1 MPRKDT
7 QKNKITT
14 PSRSNASGSRGTG
27 TNIYQKGSST
37 TTPKTT
43 SPGSAVAKG
52 ANDFFN
58 GAGKSTT
65 PGKTQNTIFGAA
77 RVDNGSRLTY
87 TPSGTIPGTTLPS
100 LSQQQKDNWDS
111 AAGRDNSVGDAIKK
125 TVGDLFRE
133 KSSDNG
139 SMASDNGSSVDNAAS
154 SSAGSNSGGYSGGS
168 GYNNGGL
175 TADQIRQMQEYYGTT
190 ADGLWG
196 ANSSAASGGMTA
208 EEAWNAYRQA
218 LQQDE
223 QAGDMSWE
231 SFLERMGANDYE
243 QRLRDAI
250 SSQVQQAVDDYNRQI
265 DQAGTSYEDAA
276 RRAYIN
282 KMLPQRNMDQ
292 ELAANGVYGGMADS
306 QRIAAETA
314 YQNDLTDLETQY
326 SDTMAQLKQAITA
339 ARLSG
344 DAQMAEQMAN
354 YLSQIQSE
362 YNSYLQQR
370 EQERAQARLT
380 AQTSAYKNAGT
391 SGYTGSTGAGTADS
405 TSAAVGSGL
414 DNYDAVKRNIMMYA
428 SRGMGAVANRIIRQA
443 WGQLSAEQQSD
454 LAATLQANGWAS

>member
-27 TNIYQKGSST
+27 TNIYQKGSGT

-52 ANDFFN
+52 VNDFFN

-65 PGKTQNTIFGAA
+65 PGT
-77 RVDNGSRLTY
+77 GS
-87 TPSGTIPGTTLPS
+87 GTTLPS
-100 LSQQQKDNWDS
+100 LSQQQKENWDVFAKGS
-111 AAGRDNSVGDAIKK
+111 TSRKPSSPAGTGGQAASGSSVQDTIKK
-125 TVGDLFRE
+125 TVQDLFDGNSE
-133 KSSDNG
+133 SKGNWGNTKAG
-139 SMASDNGSSVDNAAS
+139 SAVNNAVGGGN
-154 SSAGSNSGGYSGGS
+154 AGSNSGGYNGGS

-208 EEAWNAYRQA
+208 EEAWNAYRQE
-218 LQQDE
+218 LEQDK

-282 KMLPQRNMDQ
+282 KMLSKRNMDQ

-326 SDTMAQLKQAITA
+326 SDTMAQLQQAITA

-370 EQERAQARLT
+370 EQERAQARST
-380 AQTSAYKNAGT
+380 AQTYAYKNVGT
-391 SGYTGSTGAGTADS
+391 SSYGGSTGADTADN
-405 TSAAVGSGL
+405 AGADAGSGL

-428 SRGMGAVANRIIRQA
+428 SRGMGAVANRIIQQA
-443 WGQLSAEQQSD
+443 WGQLSAEQQRD